1 METLRDAYNSIIEDY
16 DPFYEPEEEPSEE
29 DMIYN
34 LREILK
40 DFKNDPSEDVAGF
53 ITRIEKVLEDW
64 EV

>member
-34 LREILK
+34 LREILR
-40 DFKNDPSEDVAGF
+40 DFKSYPSEDTAGL
-53 ITRIEKVLEDW
+53 IPRIKKALENW
-64 EV
+64 EG